1 MVIEDTHNNC
11 RNTYK
16 LIFAIVH
23 IGTSHDIGLY
33 ICYNVIDNRSVL
45 MANDKNISTETF
57 STIKH
62 TIDTSGYLFLH
73 KNCPSFDAKS

>member
-1 MVIEDTHNNC
+1 MVIEDTHHNC

-23 IGTSHDIGLY
+23 KGTSHDIGHY
-33 ICYNVIDNRSVL
+33 ICYNVIDDRSVL
-45 MANDKNISTETF
+45 MLNDKNISTETF

-62 TIDTSGYLFLH
+62 TIDTNGYLF
-73 KNCPSFDAKS
+73 FT